1 MGCGLAGG
9 FSIGTVISGA
19 TAVVGFAVVCP
30 TVAVSPVHI
39 VGDGG
44 EGSADAYLNR
54 PAIIF
59 FDELDAVA
67 PIRSKRQ
74 DHVHASVVSTLLTLM
89 DGLKSPQDVVVI
101 GATNRLDEIDPALRR
116 PGRFDKELFF
126 PPPDLEAR
134 RTILNIH
141 TRHWHTDTSSEFMD
155 RLAENTAGYCG
166 ADLEALC
173 TEALMCAMK
182 RSISSEQSTAKSL
195 MVHEDDFIAAKSK
208 FVPAYLRSSISPA
221 CSLSEVICPLLQKR
235 VESLMQQLE
244 KNYSFKFVFPKQRFE
259 IKNKMLFCPRILLT
273 GSADQGLTSHLAPA
287 ILHRLEHLPVHLFDV
302 TTLCKYNNLTD
313 CGCIEVCMLVLGKGA
328 ATVDLWLHRATPRIP
343 CPKGALG
350 PAKDRNGA
358 TAQPCSVHRP
368 HKAAPEV

>member
-1 MGCGLAGG
+1 MKLSNYESNTCSFQFFLP
-9 FSIGTVISGA
+9 FFVKLDL
-19 TAVVGFAVVCP
+19 
-30 TVAVSPVHI
+30 VS
-39 VGDGG
+39 
-44 EGSADAYLNR
+44 AYLNR

-141 TRHWHTDTSSEFMD
+141 TRHWHTDTSTEFMD

-244 KNYSFKFVFPKQRFE
+244 KNYSFKFVFPKQSFFPFITIVRNLLLFLCPYVLQNVDSNSFSASCACVSARIE
-259 IKNKMLFCPRILLT
+259 NNFQFIFYFWNNLHNYQKSTYTKCCKSAFSTTQMLLSTNYLQINITEVQESTVCKFNWEALVHKPCSRYIHMP
-273 GSADQGLTSHLAPA
+273 
-287 ILHRLEHLPVHLFDV
+287 PVHSLKTQLWV
-302 TTLCKYNNLTD
+302 T
-313 CGCIEVCMLVLGKGA
+313 
-328 ATVDLWLHRATPRIP
+328 
-343 CPKGALG
+343 
-350 PAKDRNGA
+350 
-358 TAQPCSVHRP
+358 Q
-368 HKAAPEV
+368 

>member
-1 MGCGLAGG
+1 MDNVN
-9 FSIGTVISGA
+9 FNSIGGLEENIQYLKDAILLPWRNQNIFKRFHVKPPRGVLFHGPPGTGKTLTAAALANECKRNRKKVSFFHQNGA
-19 TAVVGFAVVCP
+19 ECLTMWL
-30 TVAVSPVHI
+30 
-39 VGDGG
+39 G
-44 EGSADAYLNR
+44 ESERKIRELFKNAYLNR

-141 TRHWHTDTSSEFMD
+141 TRHWHTDTSTEFMD
-155 RLAENTAGYCG
+155 HLAENTAGYCG

-244 KNYSFKFVFPKQRFE
+244 KNYSFKFVFPKQSFFPFITIVR
-259 IKNKMLFCPRILLT
+259 NLLLFLCPYVLQNFDSNSFSASCVCVSARIENNFQFIFYFCNALNFK
-273 GSADQGLTSHLAPA
+273 
-287 ILHRLEHLPVHLFDV
+287 ENLF
-302 TTLCKYNNLTD
+302 
-313 CGCIEVCMLVLGKGA
+313 
-328 ATVDLWLHRATPRIP
+328 
-343 CPKGALG
+343 
-350 PAKDRNGA
+350 
-358 TAQPCSVHRP
+358 
-368 HKAAPEV
+368 